1 MRRISLSFKETVRD
15 LLLYEFLQEMK
26 ETRSPSQ
33 YVKDLV
39 EADKNYIEWRNQNG

>member
-39 EADKNYIEWRNQNG
+39 EADKNYIEWRENNG